1 MKKSKLML
9 LLVPTLLL
17 VGCNTTSN
25 NNNTSSNTSGSG
37 NSSSS
42 ETTNDV
48 PDEYKPSADIPDAEK
63 GSAITAEQAMAIYN
77 SLDIAD
83 ALTQEESEQEIKEMP
98 AVRLMQRTQSD
109 NSSLFYKDTY
119 SYSAKYSYFYFKG
132 DILPECKDTNEFN
145 HDESWH
151 YDYVRDVDGSP
162 VYFDLDHQIFNGWL
176 DLSFDGSDVQY
187 KSWDQYFY
195 EEKPAEQ
202 YEDDQYSLKALS
214 AINVQLST
222 SGAMLGTYLQ
232 QFGSSSIPGM
242 EIEIRSNGSND
253 LWFSMNAL
261 ETMGIV
267 VKEQVKN
274 GKMVY
279 AYSYTDMEK
288 MGGIP
293 GGPSLEDSGVTK
305 LTSELW
311 FEEIS
316 INDLQYPNEAY
327 YKEQAGK

>member
-9 LLVPTLLL
+9 LLVPALLL

-25 NNNTSSNTSGSG
+25 NNNSSSNTSGSG

-63 GSAITAEQAMAIYN
+63 GGVITAEQAASILATLN
-77 SLDIAD
+77 LEQTI
-83 ALTQEESEQEIKEMP
+83 TEEQSEQEIKDAP
-98 AVRLMQRTQSD
+98 AVRLTQRTQSD
-109 NSSLFYKDTY
+109 NSSLFYKDAY
-119 SYSAKYSYFYFKG
+119 SYGAKYSYFYFKG

-195 EEKPAEQ
+195 EEKPAEDF
-202 YEDDQYSLKALS
+202 EKEETSLKSLAAINIALS
-214 AINVQLST
+214 QAGS
-222 SGAMLGTYLQ
+222 MLGTYLQ
-232 QFGSSSIPGM
+232 MGAMADSIPGM
-242 EIEIRSNGSND
+242 EVEIRSNGPDD
-253 LWFSMNAL
+253 LWFSLNAL
-261 ETMGIV
+261 ETTGVV

-288 MGGIP
+288 LPSGSSATEETGI
-293 GGPSLEDSGVTK
+293 TK
-305 LTSELW
+305 LVSELW
-311 FEEIS
+311 FEEIAVS
-316 INDLQYPNEAY
+316 DLEYPNEAY